1 MILDVIVAIVII
13 GTMVQGYRHGLLQTL
28 VHTVGWFLS
37 LAFAF
42 IWSPKFN
49 AFILDNTDL
58 YSSIYGNIN
67 EKVSTTLTPAEMQG
81 SMPTIIQDSLT
92 NLINSLS
99 GSISVGLSN
108 LLFTIAC
115 FLVITLAVQA
125 VLHILIALVSKEHND
140 GITGF
145 FDGCTGMIFGFIK
158 GIIFVF
164 ILLALMVPIASL
176 ANPEVMTF
184 LTENLDHSY
193 IASELYNNNLVLLI
207 MKDLL

>member
-115 FLVITLAVQA
+115 FLAVTLAVQA
-125 VLHILIALVSKEHND
+125 VFHILIALVSKEHND

-145 FDGCTGMIFGFIK
+145 LDGCTGMIFGFIK

-176 ANPEVMTF
+176 ANPQVMTF

-193 IASELYNNNLVLLI
+193 IASELYNNNLILLI